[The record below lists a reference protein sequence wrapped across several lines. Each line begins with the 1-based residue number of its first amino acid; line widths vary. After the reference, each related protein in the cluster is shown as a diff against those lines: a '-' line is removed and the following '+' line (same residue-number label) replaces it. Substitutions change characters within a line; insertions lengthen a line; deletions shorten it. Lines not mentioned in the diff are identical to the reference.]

1 MYRKIQIHS
10 GQTSQEGWKKI
21 DRDLHCYR
29 HDVALADGHGDR
41 RPLAPGMRE
50 WAPPPRPTSDG
61 TVGGLRRFC
70 ACRFRSVGGAR
81 RGKGSGPASL
91 ALLFPFGGRCAG
103 RRAGRTRWLPAFHR
117 LKACR
122 RGGSRAGGV
131 AAGTPES
138 SRARRMEAGRPGAS
152 RAGFAAAGTPG
163 TRRRPGTRGRPLIQQ
178 SPPRSA
184 CLSPPPGHVR
194 LRHSLVR
201 ADRL

>member
-1 MYRKIQIHS
+1 ML
-10 GQTSQEGWKKI
+10 W
-21 DRDLHCYR
+21 
-29 HDVALADGHGDR
+29 HGDR
-41 RPLAPGMRE
+41 SLWASGMRE
-50 WAPPPRPTSDG
+50 WAPPPGLASG
-61 TVGGLRRFC
+61 FHFGGLRRFRTC
-70 ACRFRSVGGAR
+70 CFRSVGGAR
-81 RGKGSGPASL
+81 RGEGSGLASL
-91 ALLFPFGGRCAG
+91 ALPFPFGGRCAG

-122 RGGSRAGGV
+122 PGGSRAGGV

-201 ADRL
+201 ADQL